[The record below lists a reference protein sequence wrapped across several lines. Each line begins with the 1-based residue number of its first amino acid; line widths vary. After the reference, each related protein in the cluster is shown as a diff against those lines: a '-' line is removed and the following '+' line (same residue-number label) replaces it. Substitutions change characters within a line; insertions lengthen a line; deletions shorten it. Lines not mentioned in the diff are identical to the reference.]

1 MNTILRNRKEAGGRL
16 ALELTEY
23 VERPET
29 IVLGLARGGVPVAH
43 EIAKKLHLPLDVCLV
58 KKLGLPWNREVA
70 VGVVAEEALL
80 HNYTGSITIL
90 DEKKP
95 QLYGLDRE
103 TVRAMAAM
111 AKAEL
116 RWRDRCYRH
125 YRPMMSISNR
135 IVIVVDDGIG
145 TGLTMQAAVKVL
157 RKHLPQKIIVAAP
170 IVSTGAIERLK
181 TEVDDIISLVTPQW
195 GAISFWY
202 KDYHPISDR
211 EVCNLLSQKTPIG
224 SENSN
229 NEVVPYPYRE
239 SESTVFPTDLK
250 NSAIENPSAV
260 MATVAT
266 QNHRSKAIV
275 TNR

>member
-1 MNTILRNRKEAGGRL
+1 MNTILRDRKEAGSRL

-23 VERPET
+23 VARPET

-43 EIAKKLHLPLDVCLV
+43 EVAEKLHLPLDVCLV

-103 TVRAMAAM
+103 TLREMAAT

-135 IVIVVDDGIG
+135 TVIIVDDGMA
-145 TGLTMQAAVKVL
+145 TGLTMHAAVKVL
-157 RKHLPQKIIVAAP
+157 RQHLPQKIIVAAP
-170 IVSTGAIERLK
+170 VASMGAIESLK
-181 TEVDDIISLVTPQW
+181 SEVDDIISLVTPQW

-202 KDYHPISDR
+202 KDYRPISDR
-211 EVCNLLSQKTPIG
+211 EVCNLLSQETCID
-224 SENSN
+224 SN
-229 NEVVPYPYRE
+229 NIVGTLDKAASPQPNILSEKAPRNTTSLQEVGSVR
-239 SESTVFPTDLK
+239 
-250 NSAIENPSAV
+250 
-260 MATVAT
+260 
-266 QNHRSKAIV
+266 
-275 TNR
+275 

>member
-1 MNTILRNRKEAGGRL
+1 MNTIFRNRKEAGSTL
-16 ALELTEY
+16 ALELAAY
-23 VERPET
+23 VDRPET

-80 HNYTGSITIL
+80 HNYTGNITII
-90 DEKKP
+90 DEKKT

-103 TVRAMAAM
+103 TIKEMAAS

-116 RWRDRCYRH
+116 RWRDRTYRR

-135 IVIVVDDGIG
+135 IVIVVDDGIA

-157 RKHLPQKIIVAAP
+157 RKHLPRKIIVAAP
-170 IVSTGAIERLK
+170 VASIGAIESLK

-202 KDYHPISDR
+202 KDYNSISDR
-211 EVCNLLSQKTPIG
+211 QICDLLSQETRIDSDDVG
-224 SENSN
+224 RF
-229 NEVVPYPYRE
+229 NEAVLPQQD
-239 SESTVFPTDLK
+239 DLFK
-250 NSAIENPSAV
+250 QTHTNTTSLQELKV
-260 MATVAT
+260 
-266 QNHRSKAIV
+266 RSSVYA
-275 TNR
+275 